1 MRITKDGSEI
11 WIQAAYNPV
20 LDAAGKPF
28 KVVKNA
34 VDITATKKEQLKAA
48 AETAGLVATLDGIGA
63 SQAMIEFEMD
73 GTIITGNP
81 NFCAALGYELSEIQ
95 GQHHSIFADEKYKES
110 AEYAQF
116 WDDLRA
122 GKFQAGEFMRI
133 TKSGDEI
140 WIQAAYNP
148 VLDDNGKPFKVVK
161 NAVDITAAKT
171 EQLEAAAETA
181 GLVATLDGIGASQA
195 MIEFEMDG
203 TIITANENFCGA
215 LGYELSEIQGKHHSI
230 FAEEE
235 FGKSAEYAQFWTD
248 LRAGKFQAGEFMRI
262 HKDGSEISIQAA
274 YNPVLDADGKPYKVV
289 KNAVDI
295 TAAKKEQ
302 LETAAETERLVA
314 TLAGIGGSQA
324 MIEFEMDGTI
334 ITANE
339 NFLVT
344 LGYGLS
350 EIQGQHH
357 SIFAEEAYKKSPQY
371 AQFWDELRDGQFQ
384 AGEFLRI
391 DKSGNEVW
399 IQAAY
404 NPIIDNNGKPYK
416 VVKNAVNITEKKQAA
431 IKLAD
436 DFEANVV
443 GVVEAVKASATE
455 LQASSESM
463 AATAEQTQSQATA
476 VATASEQAT
485 ANVQTVA
492 TAAEEMSKSIEE
504 IGRQVEQ
511 SSTIADR
518 AVEEANNTNTTVE
531 GLAEAAQ
538 KIGEVVELIS
548 DIASQTNLLALNA
561 TIEAARAGDAG
572 RGFAVVA
579 SEVKSLAK
587 QTAKATEDIAAQ
599 INGMQTATEGTVETI
614 KGISNTIGEISE
626 IASAIA
632 SAVEEQGAATQ
643 EIFRNVQEAAT
654 GTQDVTNNITTV
666 NEAAQESGK
675 SAAEVLNA
683 SGELATQGEVLG
695 VEVDLRPKAPA
706 FIRRVLFLHSAL
718 LMGWHARRAW
728 SPQVAQA
735 RGAHLRACLLSGPSV
750 A

>member
-1 MRITKDGSEI
+1 
-11 WIQAAYNPV
+11 
-20 LDAAGKPF
+20 
-28 KVVKNA
+28 
-34 VDITATKKEQLKAA
+34 
-48 AETAGLVATLDGIGA
+48 
-63 SQAMIEFEMD
+63 
-73 GTIITGNP
+73 
-81 NFCAALGYELSEIQ
+81 
-95 GQHHSIFADEKYKES
+95 
-110 AEYAQF
+110 
-116 WDDLRA
+116 
-122 GKFQAGEFMRI
+122 
-133 TKSGDEI
+133 
-140 WIQAAYNP
+140 
-148 VLDDNGKPFKVVK
+148 
-161 NAVDITAAKT
+161 
-171 EQLEAAAETA
+171 
-181 GLVATLDGIGASQA
+181 
-195 MIEFEMDG
+195 
-203 TIITANENFCGA
+203 
-215 LGYELSEIQGKHHSI
+215 
-230 FAEEE
+230 
-235 FGKSAEYAQFWTD
+235 
-248 LRAGKFQAGEFMRI
+248 MRI
-262 HKDGSEISIQAA
+262 HKDGSEIWIQAA

-302 LETAAETERLVA
+302 LEAAAETERLVA

-404 NPIIDNNGKPYK
+404 NPILDNNGKPYK

-643 EIFRNVQEAAT
+643 EISRNVQEAAT

-695 VEVDLRPKAPA
+695 VEVNKFLET
-706 FIRRVLFLHSAL
+706 IRSA
-718 LMGWHARRAW
+718 M
-728 SPQVAQA
+728 
-735 RGAHLRACLLSGPSV
+735 
-750 A
+750 